1 MKKEINTEDG
11 VKLVEELKQDRE
23 LFDSIYFV
31 IMSYNK
37 VENKKLN
44 NEELMKLMSIFYVF
58 LSILILS
65 KKIMLIK

>member
-1 MKKEINTEDG
+1 MKKKINTEDG

-44 NEELMKLMSIFYVF
+44 NEELMKLISIFYVF